1 MAVLA
6 DSGLRD
12 NGRLRVTV
20 VQVARRNRKELGILR
35 METTP
40 SGNDRFFWIIAPYVA
55 QISCAPAKFHGF
67 GSKLVRTCMW
77 DRGRIKNTKTAVSR
91 SSNSIGAKQNS
102 PEDTTEKVCSAP
114 SRGMGTW
121 RNCENKMLLF
131 FNSNPK
137 YFEYSCSS

>member
-1 MAVLA
+1 MAALA

-40 SGNDRFFWIIAPYVA
+40 SGNDRFFWIIALYVA

-77 DRGRIKNTKTAVSR
+77 DRGRIKNTATAVSG
-91 SSNSIGAKQNS
+91 SSDSIGAQKGTALKKN
-102 PEDTTEKVCSAP
+102 TTKKRS
-114 SRGMGTW
+114 SW
-121 RNCENKMLLF
+121 HHLQ
-131 FNSNPK
+131 
-137 YFEYSCSS
+137 EYVQIGRHYLNHR